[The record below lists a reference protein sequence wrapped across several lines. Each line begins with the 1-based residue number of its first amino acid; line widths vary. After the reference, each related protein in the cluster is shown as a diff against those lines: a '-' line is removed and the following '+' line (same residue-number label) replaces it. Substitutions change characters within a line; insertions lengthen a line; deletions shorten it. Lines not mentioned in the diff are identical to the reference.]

1 LPDFLE
7 QDGGSE
13 PEEPAAGQQESAE
26 RRKARLPERGRMR
39 RRLRRQQRVREALL
53 LDLGALV
60 FELHRQGRRE
70 PELLQAKAAELTAVD
85 DEVRGLADA
94 LDVSGEL
101 PQLVAP
107 GIAGSCENCGEILT
121 ADARFCSTCGVA
133 VGLELEPEQQLS
145 GDVAPEVD
153 TSGDGVGAGEE
164 APLGEV
170 PPTEEPVEE
179 PPVEEE
185 PVEEEPVEEPPVE
198 QPEIEPPPE
207 AEPPPEEAPFEEP
220 ALEEGPPEE
229 PVEEGPAEEEPAA
242 TEPPESEPPRRKRAA
257 RDADEIE
264 PAPWAQ
270 PAETRKDVF
279 DELGK
284 ATRRGLSAFGLGRR
298 KPKG

>member
-1 LPDFLE
+1 
-7 QDGGSE
+7 
-13 PEEPAAGQQESAE
+13 
-26 RRKARLPERGRMR
+26 MR

-121 ADARFCSTCGVA
+121 ADARFCSTCGAA
-133 VGLELEPEQQLS
+133 VGLELEP
-145 GDVAPEVD
+145 
-153 TSGDGVGAGEE
+153 SGDGVGAGEE
-164 APLGEV
+164 APLGEA

-179 PPVEEE
+179 PPVEEP
-185 PVEEEPVEEPPVE
+185 PVEEPPVEEPPLEEPPVE
-198 QPEIEPPPE
+198 QPEVEPPPE
-207 AEPPPEEAPFEEP
+207 AEPPPEEAPVEGP
-220 ALEEGPPEE
+220 TLEEAPPEE
-229 PVEEGPAEEEPAA
+229 PVEEGPADEEPAA
-242 TEPPESEPPRRKRAA
+242 TEPPESEPPRRKRTT
-257 RDADEIE
+257 RESDEIE

-270 PAETRKDVF
+270 PTETRKDVF

-284 ATRRGLSAFGLGRR
+284 VARRGLSVFGLGRR